1 MKYLKRFFTLVLAST
16 LFTTPVMATEND
28 NSEAAFESQTNEAEK
43 DNNLI
48 PEVEEQ
54 TNSTVSYSVE
64 DGITITLCTTNGYF
78 SNNTQLNITD
88 GQAHPIR

>member
-54 TNSTVSYSVE
+54 KKIGSYLNYL
-64 DGITITLCTTNGYF
+64 DNLITLKQRKLD
-78 SNNTQLNITD
+78 QLQSLKKFMLQNLFI
-88 GQAHPIR
+88 